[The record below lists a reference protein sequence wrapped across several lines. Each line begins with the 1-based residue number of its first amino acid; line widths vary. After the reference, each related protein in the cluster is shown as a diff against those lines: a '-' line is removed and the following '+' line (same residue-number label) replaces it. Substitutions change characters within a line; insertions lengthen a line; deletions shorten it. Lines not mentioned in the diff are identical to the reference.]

1 MNNLIDKIIQSVNL
15 YSGIEFES
23 KIVPDS
29 ETRLNV
35 QLRDSRITKGMGFI
49 LNLKLLNARVQVDV
63 GFESVAKKILHHS
76 FNRIKSNSTIIE
88 KFLSSNEFVRDLD
101 FFCNNQKTLLSE
113 IGSYDENDI
122 NDLRLELFTSLI
134 DLENIEEVLE
144 KVFTL
149 IVPLLLLLLPYEEED
164 LGQIEGQSQ
173 EILTTKY
180 ERSKK
185 NRTLCLSYYGYDCQ
199 ACNINMEDIYGPI
212 GKEFIHV
219 HHIEPISL
227 TGVKKINPFVDLIP
241 LCPNCHSIVHRKSP
255 PLSIES
261 LRKIINN
268 EQSSK

>member
-101 FFCNNQKTLLSE
+101 FFCNNQKTRWSCSSQSVRSCYLQ
-113 IGSYDENDI
+113 DT
-122 NDLRLELFTSLI
+122 TS
-134 DLENIEEVLE
+134 VL
-144 KVFTL
+144 
-149 IVPLLLLLLPYEEED
+149 
-164 LGQIEGQSQ
+164 
-173 EILTTKY
+173 
-180 ERSKK
+180 
-185 NRTLCLSYYGYDCQ
+185 
-199 ACNINMEDIYGPI
+199 
-212 GKEFIHV
+212 
-219 HHIEPISL
+219 
-227 TGVKKINPFVDLIP
+227 
-241 LCPNCHSIVHRKSP
+241 
-255 PLSIES
+255 
-261 LRKIINN
+261 
-268 EQSSK
+268 